1 MLEEFLNCRAC
12 MMFTKNDVPLLP
24 DLQNIIQIKWA
35 SGDRIDSQCTR
46 NIIDSYPAVYIYVCK
61 RSSGLPYMLFSR
73 SPHMAAIRVHEI
85 LQKQTDIKDIEESEI
100 MSMFEV

>member
-1 MLEEFLNCRAC
+1 MLEEFLNGRAC
-12 MMFTKNDVPLLP
+12 MMFTKNNVPLLP

-35 SGDRIDSQCTR
+35 SGDSIDSQCTR

-73 SPHMAAIRVHEI
+73 SPHMAVVKAYEI
-85 LQKQTDIKDIEESEI
+85 IEETNIKDIKESELL
-100 MSMFEV
+100 SMFEV